1 MTTTETTLKFLR
13 PQAGHRYPHRDME
26 IMRVIKRD
34 ESLRAS
40 LFIDRETGLVRSK
53 YENHPHLKTLTNSD
67 GRTIFCS
74 PELYNFALQVREVMP
89 YVDFYIEDHSFDNFH
104 DMSMVS
110 TLHVYRP
117 GDVKTMGI
125 IGYGHTGLI
134 SGRRPK
140 WDAPVK
146 NNYIVHTPYIRNNKY
161 REDSTAHFM
170 LASKNVTTA
179 MKNVKKFLRP
189 WSPVDIACSYRPYFE
204 GKVQAKVSALR
215 MSIHR
220 LEYGLDRHV
229 SDMAQLIRDLV
240 DKKVDK
246 VMDANLQDKID
257 KFLAE
262 KEVLQ
267 QEVSKS
273 LVSTF
278 VLVRPNGTVDTLTF
292 GADSIEDEI
301 MCRSTAVKTYSS
313 VDELPEELQSAIS
326 VMSMLDSGEY
336 VEGVGMKTN
345 DRTYWIHHEEN

>member
-26 IMRVIKRD
+26 IGRVIKRD
-34 ESLRAS
+34 ENTRTS
-40 LFIDRETGLVRSK
+40 LFIDRETGLLRSK
-53 YENHPHLKTLTNSD
+53 YENHPHLKQLTNSD
-67 GRTIFCS
+67 GHTIS
-74 PELYNFALQVREVMP
+74 PELYDFALQVREVMP
-89 YVDFYIEDHSFDNFH
+89 YVDFYLGEYSFDRMH
-104 DMSMVS
+104 DMNMVS

-134 SGRRPK
+134 SGRRPSY
-140 WDAPVK
+140 DAPVK

-161 REDSTAHFM
+161 REDSSAHFM
-170 LASKNVTTA
+170 LASKSVATA
-179 MKNVKKFLRP
+179 MKNAKKFLRP
-189 WSPVDIACSYRPYFE
+189 WSPVDIAYSYRTDFE
-204 GKVQAKVSALR
+204 SKVQAKVSSLR
-215 MSIHR
+215 ASIHR
-220 LEYGLDRHV
+220 LEFGLDMYV

-240 DKKVDK
+240 DKKVDT

-262 KEVLQ
+262 KKVLQ

-278 VLVRPNGTVDTLTF
+278 ILVRPNGTVDTLTF

-301 MCRSTAVKTYSS
+301 MCRSTEVKTYPSA
-313 VDELPEELQSAIS
+313 DELPEELQSAVS
-326 VMSMLDSGEY
+326 VMSMLDAGDY

-345 DRTYWIHHEEN
+345 DRTYWVHHEEN